1 MTCPNCLA
9 TMVQRT
15 LERNYGPPITIDV
28 CDGCQG
34 FWFDGQEM
42 LQLSPG
48 GTLVLFRH
56 IQESAAGARQPLSRR
71 LTCPRCQG
79 VLTEAHDLQ
88 RNTRF
93 SYFKCPAGHGR
104 YLTYFQF
111 LRAKN
116 FVRTLSAKEVEE
128 LRRHVR
134 QVNCTNCGAPVDV
147 ERGAACG
154 FCRTPVSI
162 LDPDQLAKAVSHLK
176 AAEQGR
182 QQIDPAWPLLVAAE
196 RRRAEDTFRDTFGD
210 RGLMATGGAA
220 PDLVAIGLRAL
231 ASLWKG

>member
-9 TMVQRT
+9 AMTQRT
-15 LERNYGPPITIDV
+15 LERTYGSPVSIDV
-28 CDGCQG
+28 CDHCQG

-48 GTLVLFRH
+48 GTLDLFRH
-56 IQESAAGARQPLSRR
+56 IQEHASGARQPLSPRI
-71 LTCPRCQG
+71 TCPRCRA

-93 SYFKCPAGHGR
+93 TYFKCPAGHGR
-104 YLTYFQF
+104 YVTYFQF

-116 FVRTLSAKEVEE
+116 FVRTLSAKEVDE

-147 ERGAACG
+147 ERNAACA

-162 LDPDQLAKAVSHLK
+162 LDPDQLVKAVSQLK
-176 AAEQGR
+176 AAEPGR
-182 QQIDPAWPLLVAAE
+182 QQIDPAWPLLMEAE
-196 RRRAEDTFRDTFGD
+196 RRRAERAFADTEGWGRALAED
-210 RGLMATGGAA
+210 AS
-220 PDLVAIGLRAL
+220 PDLVALWLRAL
-231 ASLWKG
+231 ASLWK